1 MKLLPSVLAV
11 LSVILLG
18 GISGFEYWRQNTLL
32 ENAESGFTRWSL
44 SLTRT
49 VEHSINFGADTM
61 QIFEFRV
68 RNGSSGLQR
77 CNKFGYSSE
86 GEYSVAEVMDYS
98 ELPNEETR
106 GCVKRVLTES
116 GLTILL
122 LVTSDRVFLQAM

>member
-1 MKLLPSVLAV
+1 MKFLLSVLAV
-11 LSVILLG
+11 LGVILLG
-18 GISGFEYWRQNTLL
+18 GISGFEYWRQNALL

-44 SLTRT
+44 SLTRKI
-49 VEHSINFGADTM
+49 EHSSNFGVDTM

-86 GEYSVAEVMDYS
+86 GEYSIAEVMNYS
-98 ELPNEETR
+98 ELPTEKTR
-106 GCVKRVLTES
+106 GCVKRVLAES

-122 LVTSDRVFLQAM
+122 FVTSDRVFLQAM

>member
-1 MKLLPSVLAV
+1 MKYLLGVLVA
-11 LSVILLG
+11 LGLLLLG
-18 GISGFEYWRQNTLL
+18 GISGFEYWRQNSLL

-49 VEHSINFGADTM
+49 IEHSINFGADTM

-68 RNGSSGLQR
+68 RNGSSGLER

-86 GEYSVAEVMDYS
+86 GEYSIAEVMNYS

-106 GCVKRVLTES
+106 GCVKRVLTDS

-122 LVTSDRVFLQAM
+122 FATSDRVFLQAM